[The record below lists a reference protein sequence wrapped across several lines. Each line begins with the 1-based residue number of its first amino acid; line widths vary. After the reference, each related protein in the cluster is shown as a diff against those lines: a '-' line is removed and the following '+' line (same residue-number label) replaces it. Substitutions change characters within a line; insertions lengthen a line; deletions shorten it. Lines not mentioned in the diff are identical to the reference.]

1 MTGLSWLKGQDCWR
15 RAVSWT
21 EALVEQ
27 AVRVREQCRPSRL
40 CLTISLGSQ
49 PAWGAG
55 IAGPLIGQ
63 PRLYR
68 CITNDHKQL
77 LRTISIYHAVL

>member
-1 MTGLSWLKGQDCWR
+1 M
-15 RAVSWT
+15 SWT

-68 CITNDHKQL
+68 CITNDHKL
-77 LRTISIYHAVL
+77 SGLKLHKFIISLWVRSLAHFS